1 MELHA
6 ASIQALQLLPC
17 TSMLTLRNS
26 ALLCAAC
33 LRLCRMHHSAG
44 TLHDA
49 FAPRDSTITW
59 RPKYCKDVF
68 LFLSADTDA
77 VVVGMAQTDTTEFF
91 SAQDASAPHPFVD
104 EACTVFAHLT
114 CDVHEDRS
122 AQMVLL
128 CYDVLEHKMLQKPLP
143 PSQRYQRLLQMQ
155 PELESMRIG
164 TAAVRMQW
172 VGSVEVHD
180 KVRDLRLP
188 HEKDAVVEICDAD
201 DYRRHRI

>member
-6 ASIQALQLLPC
+6 ASVQALQLLPC

-44 TLHDA
+44 TLHDT

-91 SAQDASAPHPFVD
+91 TAQDATAPHPFVD

-128 CYDVLEHKMLQKPLP
+128 CYDVLEHQKARRTCAGQDRHLDSAYQAVLP
-143 PSQRYQRLLQMQ
+143 G
-155 PELESMRIG
+155 G
-164 TAAVRMQW
+164 TAPVPVRTVTWTWLEGAVTVMNSQDGRYVISRW
-172 VGSVEVHD
+172 
-180 KVRDLRLP
+180 LF
-188 HEKDAVVEICDAD
+188 
-201 DYRRHRI
+201 